1 MIALD
6 APPNVKVLVVDDDG
20 ATRLLARRSLEQ
32 VGFKVVEAKN
42 GNEAIKAFS
51 ETRPDLIMMDVMMP
65 GIDGLSACEA
75 IRAQPEGHSIPI
87 IMVTALDDLAS
98 IQNAYEAGATD
109 FITKPIKWA
118 TLHQR
123 VRYMVRQKV
132 ISDRLRESE
141 ARLAKAQRIAKL
153 GNWEWDIKPDRLR
166 WSDEVYAIL
175 NLRPYDFD
183 GTCRAF
189 LTHVH
194 PDDRDD
200 VSHAI
205 ESAIELNESFSVEY
219 RIVSPTGEVRIVHQ
233 EAELEHDKKGKPVR
247 LTGTIQDITEQSKT
261 EDRLRYLAH
270 YDPLTSLPNRH
281 RFTER
286 LKEAVKANR
295 KKGHLAV
302 LAVGL
307 DRFKRIN
314 GAFGHEAGDELLRD
328 CALRLVDGLEQATAN
343 VGKKCTPFLARF
355 GGDEFIIIL
364 ENCGGPKNAAK
375 VADDLLKRMADP
387 FDLGEQEVFITT
399 SIGICLHPNDGDTA
413 DGLIHSADA
422 ALRHAKAE
430 GKNNSQTYTST
441 LNADAVR
448 RFSLESKLQKSLEND
463 ELMLLYQP
471 KVEVSSG
478 RLVGM
483 EALIRWQ
490 HPELGTVSPL
500 EFISLAEES
509 GLIVPIGEWVLRE
522 ACTQSRIWRD
532 AGYAPAQM
540 SVNLSARQFWDPQLA
555 ENIGRILVETGI
567 EPHYLELEITEGTF
581 MQNAEETVRTL
592 KELKKMDVNL
602 SVDDFGTGYSSLSYL
617 QKFPLD
623 TLKVDRSFV
632 SNVTTEADSAAITRT
647 IISMARSLNLT
658 VIAEGVE
665 TEDQLDFMRKEGCDQ
680 IQGYLV
686 SPPVTSGEFEKML
699 RQEVLIKPAKVR
711 N

>member
-6 APPNVKVLVVDDDG
+6 TPPNVKVLVVDDDG

-32 VGFKVVEAKN
+32 AGFKVVEAKN
-42 GNEAIKAFS
+42 GAEAIKAFS
-51 ETRPDLIMMDVMMP
+51 ATHPDLVMMDVMMP
-65 GIDGLSACEA
+65 GIDGLAACEE
-75 IRAQPEGHSIPI
+75 IRKLPNGHSTPI
-87 IMVTALDDLAS
+87 IMVTALDDLPS

-123 VRYMVRQKV
+123 VRYMVRQKIV
-132 ISDRLRESE
+132 ADRLRESE
-141 ARLAKAQRIAKL
+141 ARLAKAQRTARL

-175 NLRPYDFD
+175 DLRPYNFD
-183 GTCRAF
+183 GTCMAF
-189 LTHVH
+189 LARVH
-194 PDDRDD
+194 PEDRDD
-200 VSHAI
+200 VGHAI
-205 ESAIELNESFSVEY
+205 QAAIELDESLTLEY
-219 RIVSPTGEVRIVHQ
+219 RVVASAGDVRIIHQ
-233 EAELEHDKKGKPVR
+233 EAELEYNAKGKPVR
-247 LTGTIQDITEQSKT
+247 LVGTIQDITEQSKA

-286 LKEAVKANR
+286 LKEAVKANK
-295 KKGHLAV
+295 KKGHMAV
-302 LAVGL
+302 LSVGL

-314 GAFGHEAGDELLRD
+314 SAFGHEAGDELLRD
-328 CALRLVDGLEQATAN
+328 CALRLAEGLDQAAAKA
-343 VGKKCTPFLARF
+343 GKRCTPFLARF
-355 GGDEFIIIL
+355 GGDEFIVIL
-364 ENCGGPKNAAK
+364 ENCGGPKAAAK
-375 VADDLLKRMADP
+375 VADILLEKMADP

-399 SIGICLHPNDGDTA
+399 SIGICLHPSDGDTA

-422 ALRHAKAE
+422 ALRHAKSE
-430 GKNNSQTYTST
+430 GKNNRQAYTST

-463 ELMLLYQP
+463 ELLLHYQP
-471 KVEVSSG
+471 KVDLISG

-490 HPELGTVSPL
+490 HPELGTVPPL

-522 ACTQSRIWRD
+522 ACTQSRMWQD
-532 AGYAPAQM
+532 AGYTPARM

-555 ENIGRILVETGI
+555 ENIGKILVETGLA
-567 EPHYLELEITEGTF
+567 PHHLELEITEGTF
-581 MQNAEETVRTL
+581 MQNADETVRTL
-592 KELKKMDVNL
+592 KELKKMDIHL

-623 TLKVDRSFV
+623 TLKVDRSFI
-632 SNVTTEADSAAITRT
+632 SNVTTDADSASITRT

-665 TEDQLDFMRKEGCDQ
+665 TQEQLDFIRNEGCDQ
-680 IQGYLV
+680 IQGYFV

-699 RQEVLIKPAKVR
+699 KQEILLKPAKVR
-711 N
+711 S

>member
-6 APPNVKVLVVDDDG
+6 TPPNVKVLVVDDDG

-42 GNEAIKAFS
+42 GAEAIKAFS
-51 ETRPDLIMMDVMMP
+51 ATHPDLVMMDVMMP
-65 GIDGLSACEA
+65 GIDGLSACEE
-75 IRAQPEGHSIPI
+75 IRKLPNGHSTPI
-87 IMVTALDDLAS
+87 IMVTALDDLPS

-123 VRYMVRQKV
+123 VRYMVRQKIV
-132 ISDRLRESE
+132 ADRLRESE
-141 ARLAKAQRIAKL
+141 ARLAKAQRTARL

-175 NLRPYDFD
+175 GLRPYNFD
-183 GTCRAF
+183 GTCMAF
-189 LTHVH
+189 LARVH
-194 PDDRDD
+194 PEDRDD
-200 VSHAI
+200 VGHAI
-205 ESAIELNESFSVEY
+205 QSAIELNESLTLEY
-219 RIVSPTGEVRIVHQ
+219 RVIAPAGDVRIIHQ
-233 EAELEHDKKGKPVR
+233 EAELEYNAKGKPVR
-247 LTGTIQDITEQSKT
+247 LVGTIQDITEQSKT

-286 LKEAVKANR
+286 LKEAVKTNK

-302 LAVGL
+302 LSVGL

-314 GAFGHEAGDELLRD
+314 SAFGHEAGDKLLRD
-328 CALRLVDGLEQATAN
+328 CALRLAEGLDQAAAKA
-343 VGKKCTPFLARF
+343 GKRCTPFLARF

-364 ENCGGPKNAAK
+364 ENCGGPKAAAK
-375 VADDLLKRMADP
+375 VADILLEKMADP
-387 FDLGEQEVFITT
+387 FTLGEQEVFITT
-399 SIGICLHPNDGDTA
+399 SIGICLHPSDGDTA
-413 DGLIHSADA
+413 DELIHSADA
-422 ALRHAKAE
+422 ALRHAKSE
-430 GKNNSQTYTST
+430 GKNNRQAYTST

-463 ELMLLYQP
+463 ELLLHYQP
-471 KVEVSSG
+471 KVDLISG

-490 HPELGTVSPL
+490 HPELGTVPPL

-522 ACTQSRIWRD
+522 ACTQSRMWQD
-532 AGYAPAQM
+532 AGYTPARM

-555 ENIGRILVETGI
+555 ENIGKILVETGLA
-567 EPHYLELEITEGTF
+567 PHHLELEITEGTF
-581 MQNAEETVRTL
+581 MQNADETVRTL
-592 KELKKMDVNL
+592 KELKKMDIHL

-623 TLKVDRSFV
+623 TLKVDRSFI
-632 SNVTTEADSAAITRT
+632 SNVTTDADSASITRT

-665 TEDQLDFMRKEGCDQ
+665 TQEQLDFIRNEGCDQ
-680 IQGYLV
+680 IQGYFV

-699 RQEVLIKPAKVR
+699 KQEILLKPAKVR
-711 N
+711 S